1 MAVPDDRLF
10 QQTTQRVARIA
21 GILGIGGVVGA
32 FLWGGWSSAAG
43 FALGATASWLAFRG
57 LKRVVGALGT
67 DCPAP
72 RLGWK
77 SLLRYLMI
85 AGAAYVIVKYTVVDL
100 RAGLVGLFLS
110 TAAVLVEILIELIY
124 ARN

>member
-1 MAVPDDRLF
+1 MALPDDAVF

-21 GILGIGGVVGA
+21 GILGAVGAVIA
-32 FLWGGWSSAAG
+32 FLWGGWSSVAG
-43 FALGATASWLAFRG
+43 FALGATASWLGFRW
-57 LKRVVGALGT
+57 LKQVVGSLGT
-67 DCPAP
+67 DRPAP
-72 RLGWK
+72 RLGLK
-77 SLLRYLMI
+77 SLVRYLLI
-85 AGAAYVIVKYTVVDL
+85 GGAAYVIVKYTVVDL